1 MGVAVGL
8 ATYEAT
14 SVVFDYEELEPAT
27 LKGKPEPV
35 RVFHAK
41 GPTAS
46 VGTDVTRTHDTPFIG
61 REIDLA
67 LLKGVFDKTSAATRP
82 QLVTVVGEPGLG
94 KSRIVAELG
103 AYLDTKIDLITWRQG
118 RCLAY
123 GEGITFWA
131 LGEIV
136 KAHAGILESDTAAAA
151 TTKLDAVLPEGD
163 ERPWFRERLLPLLGI
178 EAASSADREELFTA
192 WRWFIE
198 HIAERDPTVLVFED
212 LHWADEAMLEFLE
225 HLAER
230 ADAVPL
236 LLVGTARP
244 ELFERLPSYGSGL
257 LNHTSIRLS
266 PLSSDETA
274 RLISA
279 LLETAVIPV
288 ELQQPILERA
298 GGNPLYAEE
307 FVRLLRDRG
316 LVVKT

>member
-1 MGVAVGL
+1 
-8 ATYEAT
+8 
-14 SVVFDYEELEPAT
+14 
-27 LKGKPEPV
+27 
-35 RVFHAK
+35 
-41 GPTAS
+41 
-46 VGTDVTRTHDTPFIG
+46 
-61 REIDLA
+61 
-67 LLKGVFDKTSAATRP
+67 
-82 QLVTVVGEPGLG
+82 
-94 KSRIVAELG
+94 
-103 AYLDTKIDLITWRQG
+103 
-118 RCLAY
+118 
-123 GEGITFWA
+123 
-131 LGEIV
+131 
-136 KAHAGILESDTAAAA
+136 LESDTAAAA